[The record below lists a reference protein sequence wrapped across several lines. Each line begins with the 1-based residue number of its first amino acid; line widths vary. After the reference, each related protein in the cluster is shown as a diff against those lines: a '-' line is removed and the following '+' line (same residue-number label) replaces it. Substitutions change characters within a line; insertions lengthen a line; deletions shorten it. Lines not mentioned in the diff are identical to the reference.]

1 MAFRLFPVP
10 APALVFAA
18 VAVFLAA
25 PASVRAASP
34 TEQYLQAR
42 QNYPPRL
49 NLTLAEAARNPDGCR
64 GATLEITGRLL
75 GMART
80 DEGASLLIDTG
91 GAGGVLNL
99 TMSRV
104 PDWVQNGSRLR
115 ALCVIGGAK
124 QSSVVIGPPDLLV
137 VAVASES
144 DIAVAEVRWQ
154 KTRLARA
161 ADSKRYRTD
170 LNRLAALY
178 ASGKIRLPGRG
189 APSPRAGAFRG
200 TTLLASRGASAP
212 RGGENGVGTADA
224 DVFGQYRAFIRAS
237 NARLTEKQVDDITT
251 AILRSSEQMD
261 VDPRLIVALIIAES
275 SFDPG
280 ATSRTGA
287 MGLGQIMPGTAADIG
302 LTNPYDPVQN
312 IQGAVYL
319 LKTRLD
325 KYSGNAAQGDL
336 QMRHIHLALAAYNA
350 GMGAVKRYNGIPPY
364 RETRNYIKK
373 IERLYRQL
381 CGENSAPPD
390 AGTGGGAS

>member
-1 MAFRLFPVP
+1 MASCPRP
-10 APALVFAA
+10 ARRTPLVLVAIAAVFFAA
-18 VAVFLAA
+18 SH
-25 PASVRAASP
+25 PARAGSP

-42 QNYPPRL
+42 QNYPPRP
-49 NLTLAEAARNPDGCR
+49 NLTLAEAARDPDACR
-64 GATLEITGRLL
+64 GATLEVTGRLL

-80 DEGASLLIDTG
+80 SEGASLMLDTKS
-91 GAGGVLNL
+91 AAGVLNL
-99 TMSRV
+99 VMSRV
-104 PDWVQNGSRLR
+104 PDWVQNGSQLR

-124 QSSVVIGPPDLLV
+124 QNNVTIGMPELLV
-137 VAVASES
+137 VAVASAS
-144 DIAVAEVRWQ
+144 DITVAEARWQ
-154 KTRLARA
+154 KQRFARA

-170 LNRLAALY
+170 LNRLASLY
-178 ASGKIRLPGRG
+178 ASGKIRLPGRSGG
-189 APSPRAGAFRG
+189 ASSRTSAFRG
-200 TTLLASRGASAP
+200 TMLASRGAGAP
-212 RGGENGVGTADA
+212 RGSGDPVNA

-237 NARLTEKQVDDITT
+237 NARLSERQVDDITA

-287 MGLGQIMPGTAADIG
+287 MGLGQIMPGTAAEIG
-302 LTNPYDPVQN
+302 LSNPYDPVQN

-381 CGENSAPPD
+381 CGEDSTPD
-390 AGTGGGAS
+390 SGSSGGAS

>member
-1 MAFRLFPVP
+1 MASCLRP
-10 APALVFAA
+10 ARPTSLVLAATAAVFFAA
-18 VAVFLAA
+18 SP
-25 PASVRAASP
+25 PARAGSP

-42 QNYPPRL
+42 QNYPPKI
-49 NLTLAEAARNPDGCR
+49 NLSLAEAARDPDACR

-80 DEGASLLIDTG
+80 ETGASLMIDAG
-91 GAGGVLNL
+91 DGGVLNL
-99 TMSRV
+99 QMSRV
-104 PDWVQNGSRLR
+104 PEWVQNGGRLR

-124 QSSVVIGPPDLLV
+124 QNNVFIGIPELLV

-144 DIAVAEVRWQ
+144 DLAVAEVRWQ
-154 KTRLARA
+154 KQRLARA

-170 LNRLAALY
+170 LNRLASLY
-178 ASGKIRLPGRG
+178 ASGKIRLPGRS
-189 APSPRAGAFRG
+189 AASPRGAGALAAFRG
-200 TTLLASRGASAP
+200 ALLASRGASAP
-212 RGGENGVGTADA
+212 RGGDGGSVNA

-381 CGENSAPPD
+381 CGEDSAPE
-390 AGTGGGAS
+390 GGNGGAS